1 MHGPRVAAHHR
12 CMLPR
17 RLYAAGLGM
26 VQYVITL
33 NAGTLVEDRDL
44 AKLLGGSRP
53 ATKRPTTRPRLA
65 PARQV
70 RRSRFVVQLLAA
82 AVHARFF
89 GQAAIWCGML
99 WHLVADEAEYDG
111 KGQRYDRLA
120 HQENE

>member
-1 MHGPRVAAHHR
+1 
-12 CMLPR
+12 MLHP

-26 VQYVITL
+26 VKYVITL
-33 NAGTLVEDRDL
+33 NAGTLIEDRDV
-44 AKLLGGSRP
+44 AKLVVRRP
-53 ATKRPTTRPRLA
+53 PGDETPDHTPRPA

-82 AVHARFF
+82 AVRARFF

-111 KGQRYDRLA
+111 EGQR
-120 HQENE
+120 